1 MTTPHIGI
9 AGAGLAGRTLAW
21 RLARAGCCVSLFD
34 AKRRDDLT
42 SASQTAAAMLSPLA
56 EQKVSDDAVFELG
69 QRSMQLWPQWIAELA
84 EAGGERGGGP
94 PQTSSGPSGGNA
106 SHEVK
111 SGGSQ
116 NSPVYFRQD
125 GTLVVAHPQ
134 DQSSLEHFTR
144 LLNHKLPERFRA
156 QVQTLDAAALGRVEP
171 ALAGRFGGGLYLQG
185 EGQLAN
191 DQWMAALAIELD
203 RLGVQWH
210 EGQAVERME
219 ARGVVCAG
227 QRHTVD
233 VTVDARGIGSKSQLP
248 TLRGVRGEVLRV
260 ECEGISLQRPVRLMH
275 PRYQLYV
282 APRPNH
288 QFVVG
293 ATELESEDTGPV
305 TVRSVLE
312 LASALHSLH
321 PAFGEARVLRMNAA
335 LRPALDDH
343 RPSVGQHGGVWHING
358 LYRHGYLCAP
368 ALVADL
374 VNALTQALTGKPLGA
389 PTSSLATWPVEPP
402 SSCSQPSAQPQPQF
416 QS

>member
-1 MTTPHIGI
+1 MTTLHIGI

-21 RLARAGCCVSLFD
+21 RLARMGSRVSLFD
-34 AKRRDDLT
+34 ARLRDDMS
-42 SASQTAAAMLSPLA
+42 SASQVAAAMLSPLA
-56 EQKVSDDAVFELG
+56 ELAVSDDAVFALG

-84 EAGGERGGGP
+84 EH
-94 PQTSSGPSGGNA
+94 SG
-106 SHEVK
+106 
-111 SGGSQ
+111 Q
-116 NSPVYFRQD
+116 PVYLRQD
-125 GTLVVAHPQ
+125 GTLVVAHAQ
-134 DQSSLEHFTR
+134 DQSSLEHFNR
-144 LLNHKLPERFRA
+144 LLSHKLPEASRA

-210 EGQAVERME
+210 EGQTVERVE
-219 ARGVVCAG
+219 AHGVVCAG
-227 QRHTVD
+227 QTHAVD
-233 VTVDARGIGSKSQLP
+233 MAVDARGVGSKAAWPQ
-248 TLRGVRGEVLRV
+248 LRGVRGEVLRV
-260 ECEGISLQRPVRLMH
+260 ECDGVSLHRPVRLMH

-282 APRPNH
+282 APRPGN

-293 ATELESEDTGPV
+293 ATELESEDSGPV

-321 PAFGEARVLRMNAA
+321 PAFGEARVLRMSAA

-343 RPSVGQHGGVWHING
+343 RPAISQRDGVWHING

-368 ALVADL
+368 ALVDDL
-374 VNALTQALTGKPLGA
+374 AHKLLEGSK
-389 PTSSLATWPVEPP
+389 
-402 SSCSQPSAQPQPQF
+402 
-416 QS
+416 